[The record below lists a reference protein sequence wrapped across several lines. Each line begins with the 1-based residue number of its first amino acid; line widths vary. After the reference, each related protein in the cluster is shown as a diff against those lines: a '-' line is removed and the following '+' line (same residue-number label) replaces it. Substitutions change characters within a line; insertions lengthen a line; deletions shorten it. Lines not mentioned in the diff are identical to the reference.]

1 MSVSLIQVIIHAGFR
16 EDLPSSLKKKVKA
29 TNIIALLMMFA
40 IALPFIIISLI
51 YFPGLTILPAVGALT
66 CVGVIITNLL
76 GGIYYSRLVLSLL
89 PITLG
94 ALYNAYLCE
103 GEEPPIP
110 GILLIE
116 LGFSLVP
123 FLLFDLREKG
133 FLWFTSF
140 YCIALI
146 CGFPVTKEWVHLDKD
161 DAILRS
167 GWLGDVSILMG
178 VMTGLCCMGG
188 LGFLNLRESEK
199 SDRWLKET
207 IEKNKTMEKSQQVLQ
222 DTVAQ
227 LEVAQGNERRRNWVT
242 EGIARITDIFR
253 TQNNADDVFDQI
265 MIQLVRYLNANQGGI
280 YVVNRSEGQNETII
294 IRMVACYAYARKK
307 HLNQSF
313 HVGEGLIGQC
323 YLEKDAIYLTD
334 IPSDYIRITSGLGEA
349 SPTSL
354 LLLPLKVN
362 DIVEG
367 IVEIASFR
375 PLEPHE
381 LEFVSKAGENIASY
395 IQGHRINERTN
406 KLLKDTQEQAEHMRA
421 QEEEMRQNMEELS
434 ATQEEMHRKE
444 REYVRQI
451 EELKNLILEG
461 DRLASEGL

>member
-1 MSVSLIQVIIHAGFR
+1 LA
-16 EDLPSSLKKKVKA
+16 
-29 TNIIALLMMFA
+29 
-40 IALPFIIISLI
+40 
-51 YFPGLTILPAVGALT
+51 
-66 CVGVIITNLL
+66 CVGVIITHLL

-94 ALYNAYLCE
+94 ALCNAYLCN
-103 GEEPPIP
+103 GEEPPLP
-110 GILLIE
+110 GIFLME
-116 LGFSLVP
+116 LSFSLVP
-123 FLLFDLREKG
+123 FLLFDLQEKG
-133 FLWFTSF
+133 FLWFSSF
-140 YCIALI
+140 CCIALI
-146 CGFPVTKEWVHLDKD
+146 CGFPVTREWVHLDAD

-167 GWLGDVSILMG
+167 GWLGNASVLLG

-188 LGFLNLRESEK
+188 LGFLHLRESEK
-199 SDRWLKET
+199 RDRLLKET

-227 LEVAQGNERRRNWVT
+227 LEVAQGNERKRNWVA

-253 TQNNADDVFDQI
+253 TQSNTDDVFDQI
-265 MIQLVRYLNANQGGI
+265 MAQLIRYLNANQGGI
-280 YVVNRSEGQNETII
+280 YVVNGSEGENETVM

-307 HLNQSF
+307 HLNQNF
-313 HVGEGLIGQC
+313 LAGEGLIGQC
-323 YLEKDAIYLTD
+323 YLEKDVIYLTD
-334 IPSDYIRITSGLGEA
+334 IPADYVRITSGLGEA

-354 LLLPLKVN
+354 LLMPLKVN
-362 DIVEG
+362 ETVEG

-406 KLLKDTQEQAEHMRA
+406 KLLKDTQEQAEQMRA
-421 QEEEMRQNMEELS
+421 QEEEMRQNMEELT

-444 REYVRQI
+444 REHVRQI

-461 DRLASEGL
+461 DRLASEGQ

>member
-1 MSVSLIQVIIHAGFR
+1 MSVSPIQVIVHAGFR
-16 EDLPSSLKKKVKA
+16 EDLPSRLKKKVKA
-29 TNIIALLMMFA
+29 TNIIALLTMFA
-40 IALPFIIISLI
+40 IALPFIIISWV
-51 YFPGLTILPAVGALT
+51 YFPDLTIIPVVGALAS
-66 CVGVIITNLL
+66 VGVIIANIL

-103 GEEPPIP
+103 GTETPIP
-110 GILLIE
+110 GIFLIE
-116 LGFSLVP
+116 LSFSLVP

-133 FLWFTSF
+133 FLWLSSL

-146 CGFPVTKEWVHLDKD
+146 CGFPVTKEWVHLNTD

-167 GWLGDVSILMG
+167 GWLGNFSVLLG

-188 LGFLNLRESEK
+188 LGFLNLRESEE
-199 SDRWLKET
+199 SDRLLKET
-207 IEKNKTMEKSQQVLQ
+207 VEKNKTMEKSQQALQ

-227 LEVAQGNERRRNWVT
+227 LEVAQGNERKRNWVT

-253 TQNNADDVFDQI
+253 TQSNADDVFDQI
-265 MIQLVRYLNANQGGI
+265 LAQLIRYLNANQGGI
-280 YVVNRSEGQNETII
+280 YVVNGREENEAVTIQ
-294 IRMVACYAYARKK
+294 MAACYAYARKK
-307 HLNQSF
+307 YLNQSF
-313 HVGEGLIGQC
+313 QVGEGLIGQC
-323 YLEKDAIYLTD
+323 YLEEDAIYLTD
-334 IPSDYIRITSGLGEA
+334 IPSNYVRITSGLGEA
-349 SPTSL
+349 APTAL
-354 LLLPLKVN
+354 LLMPLKVN
-362 DIVEG
+362 DVVEG

-375 PLEPHE
+375 PLEAHE
-381 LEFVSKAGENIASY
+381 VEYVSKAGENIASY

-406 KLLKDTQEQAEHMRA
+406 RLLEDTQLQAEQMRA
-421 QEEEMRQNMEELS
+421 QEEEMRQNMEELA

-461 DRLASEGL
+461 DRLAAEGQ